1 MILGN
6 INHLRLVPY
15 LPSKIK
21 QSIEYI
27 KDNVNINTPI
37 GRYDID
43 GDNMFFILS
52 DSTSRHIHE
61 ANPEYHEKY
70 IDVQIVLEGH
80 EGMAICTLP
89 PYTEVLDDKLEENDI
104 AFIKTPKEETI
115 LVLHPNDFIVF
126 LPHEV
131 HKPLCAI
138 DDEIVAVRKVVV
150 KIAFNYLYLK

>member
-43 GDNMFFILS
+43 GDKMFFMVS
-52 DSTSRHIHE
+52 DSQTRHVYD
-61 ANPEYHEKY
+61 AKPEYHEKY
-70 IDVQIVLEGH
+70 IDVQIVLAGQ
-80 EGMAICTLP
+80 EGMAVSTLP
-89 PYTEVLDDKLEENDI
+89 PYTKVLDNKLAENDI
-104 AFIKTPKEETI
+104 AFVETPKEETMLI
-115 LVLHPNDFIVF
+115 LQQNDFIVF
-126 LPHEV
+126 LPNEV
-131 HKPLCAI
+131 HKPLCAVGNKI
-138 DDEIVAVRKVVV
+138 ETVRKVVV
-150 KIAFNYLYLK
+150 KIALDYL

>member
-27 KDNVNINTPI
+27 KDNVNINTPV

-43 GDNMFFILS
+43 GDKMFFMVS
-52 DSTSRHIHE
+52 DSRSRHIDE
-61 ANPEYHEKY
+61 ATPEYHEKY
-70 IDVQIVLEGH
+70 IDVQIVLEGQ
-80 EGMAICTLP
+80 EGMAVCTLP
-89 PYTEVLDDKLEENDI
+89 PYTKVLDDKLAENDI
-104 AFIKTPKEETI
+104 AFIETPKEETMLI
-115 LVLHPNDFIVF
+115 LQQSDFIVF
-126 LPHEV
+126 LPNEV

-138 DDEIVAVRKVVV
+138 DNKIETIRKVVV
-150 KIAFNYLYLK
+150 KIALDYL

>member
-27 KDNVNINTPI
+27 KDNVNINTPV

-43 GDNMFFILS
+43 GDNMFFMVS
-52 DSTSRHIHE
+52 DSQSRYIDE

-70 IDVQIVLEGH
+70 IDVQIVLDGQ
-80 EGMAICTLP
+80 EGMAVCTLP
-89 PYTEVLDDKLEENDI
+89 PYTKVLDDKLAENDI
-104 AFIKTPKEETI
+104 AFIETPKEETMLI
-115 LVLHPNDFIVF
+115 LQPNDFIVF
-126 LPHEV
+126 LPNEV

-138 DDEIVAVRKVVV
+138 DNKIETVRKVVV
-150 KIAFNYLYLK
+150 KIALDYL